1 MFYKGGVYLAIG
13 DSTIWTNTD
22 SSVGTLDIYTNKV
35 ASNIR
40 NNFAPVKY
48 LNKGIGGQDSSE
60 IVSNLYWNGRII
72 PDLLTIGIGM
82 NDCASQAISITAF
95 ESNLNTIIDHFKMC
109 NPEIKIILC
118 TPSTTNEATRTPYIG
133 NYRQKM
139 ADVAAAKNV
148 SICHFENG
156 WTVEQVG
163 TYCVADGIHPNKVG
177 HAVLANLLWS
187 VIQSE
192 ASDWLNSLGN

>member
-1 MFYKGGVYLAIG
+1 
-13 DSTIWTNTD
+13 
-22 SSVGTLDIYTNKV
+22 
-35 ASNIR
+35 
-40 NNFAPVKY
+40 
-48 LNKGIGGQDSSE
+48 
-60 IVSNLYWNGRII
+60 
-72 PDLLTIGIGM
+72 M

-109 NPEIKIILC
+109 NPKIKIILC

-163 TYCVADGIHPNKVG
+163 NYCVADGIHPNKAG
-177 HAVLANLLWS
+177 HAILANLLWS